1 MVAKAA
7 AALGRGERLDHPI
20 LDQPGWWRRPG
31 RTYARRKYETLGVN
45 SHQGSR
51 PLLITGATGTLGQA
65 FARIC
70 SHRGLPFVLTSRAEL
85 DICDE
90 GSISHAIDKHRPWA
104 IINAAGFVRASEAEE
119 MADECFRANVTG
131 PELLAKAC
139 KLHGLPFVTFS
150 SDLVFDGKLGRSY
163 VERDEPAPACTYGRS
178 KAEAEARLLK
188 LDADALI
195 VRSSAFFGPW
205 DRYNFLSDTIERLK
219 RGEDVVASEKIFVS
233 PTYVPDL
240 VHASLD
246 LLLDGEKGIWH
257 LTNQGAVSWHEL
269 ALEVAD
275 MARVGAGRIRAAE
288 DDETVDTSL
297 TSKRGLLLR
306 PLPQAL
312 SEFAA
317 QSESL
322 RKLA

>member
-1 MVAKAA
+1 
-7 AALGRGERLDHPI
+7 
-20 LDQPGWWRRPG
+20 
-31 RTYARRKYETLGVN
+31 
-45 SHQGSR
+45 
-51 PLLITGATGTLGQA
+51 
-65 FARIC
+65 
-70 SHRGLPFVLTSRAEL
+70 
-85 DICDE
+85 
-90 GSISHAIDKHRPWA
+90 
-104 IINAAGFVRASEAEE
+104 
-119 MADECFRANVTG
+119 
-131 PELLAKAC
+131 
-139 KLHGLPFVTFS
+139 LPFVTFS

-163 VERDEPAPACTYGRS
+163 VEPDQPAPACAYGRS

-195 VRSSAFFGPW
+195 IRSSAFFGPW
-205 DRYNFLSDTIERLK
+205 DRYNFLSETIERLK
-219 RGEDVVASEKIFVS
+219 RGEEVVASEKTFVS
-233 PTYVPDL
+233 PTYIPDL

-275 MARVGAGRIRAAE
+275 MARVGSGRIRAAE
-288 DDETVDTSL
+288 DEEKVDTSL

-312 SEFAA
+312 TDFAA

-322 RKLA
+322 RTLA